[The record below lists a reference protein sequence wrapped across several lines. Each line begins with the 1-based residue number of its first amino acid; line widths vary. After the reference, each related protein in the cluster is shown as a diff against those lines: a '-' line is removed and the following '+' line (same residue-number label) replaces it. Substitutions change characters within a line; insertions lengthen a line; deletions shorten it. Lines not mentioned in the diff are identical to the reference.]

1 MDLVLGIE
9 KGERKGRDVK
19 CVKQDLHPGGSRCLL
34 GATETSTDVVD
45 VNFRV
50 TQTQACK
57 NVNPLFVYTP
67 TSPLAPAPHAPPTGL
82 HSAQYRRFNLI
93 TSE

>member
-1 MDLVLGIE
+1 ML
-9 KGERKGRDVK
+9 KK
-19 CVKQDLHPGGSRCLL
+19 CVKQDLRPGGARCLL

-67 TSPLAPAPHAPPTGL
+67 TSPLPPAPRP